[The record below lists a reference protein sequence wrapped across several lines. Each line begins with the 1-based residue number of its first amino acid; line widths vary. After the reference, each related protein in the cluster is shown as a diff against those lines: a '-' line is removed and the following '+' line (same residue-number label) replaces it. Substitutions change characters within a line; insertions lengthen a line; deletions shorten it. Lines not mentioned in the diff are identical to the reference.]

1 MIECTSDVMACT
13 LLTDSIL
20 STMQLAVL
28 MPSSAVHP
36 VAHGAS
42 ASASAMA
49 AADEVRRVE
58 AAKQR
63 VSALLE
69 RIARRQHYRCI
80 ASATCTRRCSELE
93 LLQFADRIAQLA
105 NQQPL
110 DIPVSA
116 SASPTPLGATVAS
129 ASTSATITTDDF
141 VLSVLSSTSTTD
153 TYSYRTPT
161 ECHRW

>member
-1 MIECTSDVMACT
+1 MIECTSDVMAYS

-28 MPSSAVHP
+28 MPSPAAPQAARDAS
-36 VAHGAS
+36 AS

-49 AADEVRRVE
+49 VADAARRVE
-58 AAKQR
+58 TAKQR

-69 RIARRQHYRCI
+69 RIARRQHYRFI

-105 NQQPL
+105 NEQPL

-116 SASPTPLGATVAS
+116 SASAPASPTPLGATAAS

-141 VLSVLSSTSTTD
+141 LLSVLSSTSITD
-153 TYSYRTPT
+153 TYSYSY
-161 ECHRW
+161 